1 MTPLP
6 HLGPGSCRDIPRVEN
21 AKKAIELVR
30 DALPLFRAGRPIL
43 KPDGVDVPVLYLN
56 FAVDR
61 LHYNPGSRTPLPKGC
76 PRGERPE
83 STEGVAESVDAVL
96 RESRV
101 VEACE
106 FREPE
111 NCWVVP
117 VAWESFIILHVRV
130 SADGRE
136 IVPDYRLTEE
146 IRRHG
151 G

>member
-6 HLGPGSCRDIPRVEN
+6 HLGPGSCRDAPKVES
-21 AKKAIELVR
+21 AKRAIKLVR

-56 FAVDR
+56 FAVDG

-83 STEGVAESVDAVL
+83 SMEGIAEGVDAVL

-101 VEACE
+101 VDACE

-151 G
+151 S